1 MNRFNNCDRFMD
13 LRIFIHGGDNIL
25 NNLYTNSANLHNSK
39 MNYSSFPDAGFDL
52 FAPVEMHCFGYNVTK
67 INFGVSCS
75 ARIVCENGKSF
86 NTGFFMYPRS
96 SLTGTPLRLA
106 NSVGVIDSGYRGNLI
121 GKFDCLTD
129 SNNGYTVQ
137 QHDKLT
143 QIVAPGMIPIY
154 VTIVNNLNELG
165 DNTERGEGG
174 FGSTGR

>member
-1 MNRFNNCDRFMD
+1 MD

-39 MNYSSFPDAGFDL
+39 MNSSSFPDAGFDL

-96 SLTGTPLRLA
+96 SLSGTPLRLA
-106 NSVGVIDSGYRGNLI
+106 NSVGVIDSGYRGDAGIKLYN
-121 GKFDCLTD
+121 LTD
-129 SNNGYTVQ
+129 TDYDIKAGDRIAQFVMYFNLGMQIEWGTVETTDRG
-137 QHDKLT
+137 DK
-143 QIVAPGMIPIY
+143 
-154 VTIVNNLNELG
+154 
-165 DNTERGEGG
+165 G
-174 FGSTGR
+174 FGSSGK